1 MFLTAMLVASGCQK
15 KETVSS
21 NAAISD
27 QFSAEK
33 EFNGIKIT
41 LDENWKKLSRE
52 GDTVTYLYDEGKTTD
67 QTKDVTLRMYAPYLT
82 GTAADRHEYLEYV
95 VHEENPELIQAKK
108 KKVGDALWQ
117 TYTKEETVAG
127 VDYEETYYTYAS
139 ESGSVMLVLSHLTET
154 DVEDLMNEILA
165 SVDAG
170 TEEPYKV
177 KASDSL
183 WIQKNEFYLSAS
195 TWKQV
200 DDTYQNGDM
209 KLTIANDSEETSQTM
224 KQKMGNPADEEKMNV
239 KDRTFD
245 LLLYNKESN
254 TMIDQDMVFVLD
266 DNGCMLQFAGENL
279 ENYLENI
286 KMIVRSCALS
296 EASAGEAQADTEISE
311 TDSQETEQGAETT
324 EETEQ

>member
-1 MFLTAMLVASGCQK
+1 MFLAAMLVASGCQK

-82 GTAADRHEYLEYV
+82 GSAADRHEYLEYV
-95 VHEENPELIQAKK
+95 VHEENPELIQENK

-139 ESGSVMLVLSHLTET
+139 ESGSVMLVLSHPAET

-170 TEEPYKV
+170 TEEPYKA

-209 KLTIANDSEETSQTM
+209 KLTIAND
-224 KQKMGNPADEEKMNV
+224 
-239 KDRTFD
+239 RTFD

-266 DNGCMLQFAGENL
+266 DNGCLLQFEGENL